1 MQEGFHS
8 NSVLK
13 EAALDKEFSPI
24 KEVRKKYKKD
34 QDDDV
39 LRLASD

>member
-34 QDDDV
+34 Q
-39 LRLASD
+39 RLSISREGC

>member
-8 NSVLK
+8 SSVLK
-13 EAALDKEFSPI
+13 EAALDKEVSPI

-34 QDDDV
+34 PDEDA